1 MMRSAD
7 NAAAIRPS
15 PGYLYSLSIAAV
27 GLPFTA
33 IALSGALRGRA
44 GGDPMRAMDFDGVIF
59 FLLAFCVGFSIRLL
73 FWPRARTGLRTL
85 VRLLV
90 TSIFT
95 LEILASLL
103 AVLLAW
109 QLPST
114 TRNIFLPHTF
124 SVLGILCQLATTV
137 WLVRYRSEGL

>member
-59 FLLAFCVGFSIRLL
+59 FLLAFCVGFGCSFGREREPVYAHW
-73 FWPRARTGLRTL
+73 FACWSP
-85 VRLLV
+85 V
-90 TSIFT
+90 
-95 LEILASLL
+95 SLH
-103 AVLLAW
+103 W
-109 QLPST
+109 K
-114 TRNIFLPHTF
+114 
-124 SVLGILCQLATTV
+124 
-137 WLVRYRSEGL
+137 Y